1 MGSPMKKFL
10 LLIFFLAVGIMLYGV
25 LFYQT
30 PEEKQFATILSAAK
44 AGNLE
49 AQVQAGYAY
58 AEGKGIAP
66 DEKQAL
72 AWFRKAAL
80 EGDTEA
86 LWKCAESYIYGK
98 GTKPDLEE
106 SSAFLLLAAKQ
117 GSVLAQKELSR
128 FYADGL
134 GGLTKHDGE
143 SLYWQFIAAK
153 LGDTTAKQTLAAA
166 QQNQPELYEQVS
178 QFLTD
183 LKQAQEGDGPARLR
197 VGQAYLTGAPVLK
210 NTEEAERWLTLAWQE
225 NKLPQAGLIL
235 AKNYQAG
242 GDLSPDAAK
251 ATALW
256 NELAAQAYPPAQ
268 YALGEQAYQQDPPNY
283 TDAFA
288 WFSNAAAGGLAAGQ
302 YMTGFMLMQG
312 QGTPVSVPLAITFFR
327 SAAEQDYVSAQ
338 YVLGQIYWKGLGV
351 PADKQAGKQWLE
363 RAAAN
368 GNTAAQALLDEMN

>member
-1 MGSPMKKFL
+1 MKKFL

-30 PEEKQFATILSAAK
+30 PQEKQFATILSAAK

-58 AEGKGIAP
+58 AEGKGVKQ
-66 DEKQAL
+66 DGKQAL
-72 AWFRKAAL
+72 FWYRKAAL

-98 GTKPDLEE
+98 GTTPDLEE
-106 SSAFLLLAAKQ
+106 ASAFLLLAAKQ

-128 FYADGL
+128 FYAEGL
-134 GGLTKHDGE
+134 GGLPKHAGE

-153 LGDTTAKQTLAAA
+153 LGDATAKQNLISA
-166 QQNQPELYEQVS
+166 QNDQPELYEQVS

-242 GDLSPDAAK
+242 GVLPPDAAK

-327 SAAEQDYVSAQ
+327 NAAEQNYAAAQ

-351 PADKQAGKQWLE
+351 PADKQVGKQWLE
-363 RAAAN
+363 KAASN
-368 GNTAAQALLDEMN
+368 GNTAAQALLDEAN